1 MKHLELNINGRVRRV
16 LAEDSATLLD
26 VLRGPLGLTGTKANC
41 LEGECGVCTVLLDGR
56 SVNAC
61 IVLAAQCERHAVTTI
76 EGLACSGELHP
87 LQQSFV
93 DAGAVQCG
101 FCIPGMVMTAAGLLN
116 ERASPSRE
124 QIREGLCGTLCRCT
138 GYSKIVDA
146 VEQAARRPVSG
157 DGQARE

>member
-1 MKHLELNINGRVRRV
+1 MKHLELSINGRVRRV

-146 VEQAARRPVSG
+146 VEQAARRLVSG
-157 DGQARE
+157 DGQGRE

>member
-146 VEQAARRPVSG
+146 VEQAARRLVSG
-157 DGQARE
+157 DGQGRE